1 MEISVSILGIKDKL
15 KENINKLNKLNID
28 YIHLDIMDGKF
39 VSNINDDYELLKSS
53 LIDNKKKLDIHLMVE
68 NIAYYIE
75 KYKSLN
81 PTFITFHYE
90 LGNIKSIIKLIKDN
104 NIGVGISIKPSTDV
118 LLLLPYLDSVDLVL
132 VMTVEPGKGGQ
143 TFMDMS
149 EKIKDLQEIKEKYNY
164 NFKIEV
170 DGGINNETIK
180 KVNADIAVVGSYITS
195 SNDYKERIEKLK

>member
-15 KENINKLNKLNID
+15 KENIDKLNSLNVD

-39 VSNINDDYELLKSS
+39 VSNINDNYELLKES
-53 LIDNKKKLDIHLMVE
+53 LTDNTKRLDIHLMVD
-68 NIAYYIE
+68 NPDYYVQ
-75 KYKSLN
+75 KYKTLK
-81 PTFITFHYE
+81 PTYITFHYE
-90 LGNIKSIIKLIKDN
+90 TGNIKSIIKLIKDN
-104 NIGVGISIKPSTDV
+104 NIGVGISVKPSTDV
-118 LLLLPYLDSVDLVL
+118 RLLTTYLDSVDLVL

-149 EKIKDLQEIKEKYNY
+149 EKIKVLHELKEKNNY

-180 KVNADIAVVGSYITS
+180 KVNADIAVVGSYITG